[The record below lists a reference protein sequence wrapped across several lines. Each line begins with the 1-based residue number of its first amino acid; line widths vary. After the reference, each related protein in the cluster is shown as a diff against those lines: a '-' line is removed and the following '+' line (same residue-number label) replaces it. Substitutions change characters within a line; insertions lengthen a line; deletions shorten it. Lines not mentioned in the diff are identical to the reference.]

1 MVAYKNNVNYKV
13 KKIVSRG
20 DKMLN
25 NKVSKA
31 VRLAIAFGAAS
42 AATFSASSFAAEE
55 GVEKVERI
63 EVTGSRIKRFSEV
76 SPTPVTTI
84 TGVELT
90 NAGITNV
97 ADLLQKLPS
106 SGVGSAPTT
115 TNTIFGAGINT
126 TDLRQLGEGRTLVL
140 VNGRRYVGASV
151 DNPAVD

>member
-1 MVAYKNNVNYKV
+1 
-13 KKIVSRG
+13 
-20 DKMLN
+20 
-25 NKVSKA
+25 VSKA

-42 AATFSASSFAAEE
+42 TAAFSASTFAAEE
-55 GVEKVERI
+55 ENAEKVERI

-106 SGVGSAPTT
+106 
-115 TNTIFGAGINT
+115 
-126 TDLRQLGEGRTLVL
+126 
-140 VNGRRYVGASV
+140 
-151 DNPAVD
+151 